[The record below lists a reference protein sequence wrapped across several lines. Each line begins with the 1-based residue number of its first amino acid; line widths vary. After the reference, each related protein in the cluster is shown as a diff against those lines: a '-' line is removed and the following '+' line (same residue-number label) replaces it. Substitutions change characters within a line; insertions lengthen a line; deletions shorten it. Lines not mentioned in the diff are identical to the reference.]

1 MYLRPISLQVNYVT
15 SFNSTAFPG
24 SLVIAKEDSL
34 LIGALD
40 SIQKLQIR
48 SIPLG
53 EQPRRISHQEASRT
67 FAVLTEAPPTAISE
81 PCPGSLARMG
91 SHMCA
96 ASSSS
101 DILSFQPGHSNQ
113 LSSQLLFLQPCGR
126 TPLLRFQLPTPVV

>member
-1 MYLRPISLQVNYVT
+1 MT

-53 EQPRRISHQEASRT
+53 EQPRRICHQEASRT
-67 FAVLTEAPPTAISE
+67 FAVLCEAPPAAIGE
-81 PCPGSLARMG
+81 PSPG
-91 SHMCA
+91 
-96 ASSSS
+96 
-101 DILSFQPGHSNQ
+101 PGYPAVH
-113 LSSQLLFLQPCGR
+113 R
-126 TPLLRFQLPTPVV
+126 PV